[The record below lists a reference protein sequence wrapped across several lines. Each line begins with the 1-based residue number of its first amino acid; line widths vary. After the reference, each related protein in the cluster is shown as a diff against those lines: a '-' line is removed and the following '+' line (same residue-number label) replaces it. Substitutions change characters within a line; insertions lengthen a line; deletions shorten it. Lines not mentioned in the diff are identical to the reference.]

1 VTTAAVAGRGTT
13 LLDLAGMGWKTAG
26 FADQNHIAAGTE
38 FIALELTTCLE
49 LSVDPWRLKL
59 EGDR

>member
-1 VTTAAVAGRGTT
+1 MTTAAVAGRETA
-13 LLDLAGMGWKTAG
+13 LLDLAGMGWETVG

-38 FIALELTTCLE
+38 LIALEFTTCLE
-49 LSVDPWRLKL
+49 LSVDPWHLKL

>member
-1 VTTAAVAGRGTT
+1 VTTAAVTRRGTT
-13 LLDLAGMGWKTAG
+13 LLDLAGMGWETVG

-38 FIALELTTCLE
+38 LIALEFTTCLE
-49 LSVDPWRLKL
+49 LSVDPWHLKL

>member
-1 VTTAAVAGRGTT
+1 MTTAAVAGRGTT
-13 LLDLAGMGWKTAG
+13 LLDLAGMGWETVG

-38 FIALELTTCLE
+38 LIALEFTTCLE

>member
-1 VTTAAVAGRGTT
+1 MTTAAVTGRGTT
-13 LLDLAGMGWKTAG
+13 LLDLAGMGWATVG

-38 FIALELTTCLE
+38 LIALEFTTCLE
-49 LSVDPWRLKL
+49 LSVDPWHLKL

>member
-1 VTTAAVAGRGTT
+1 MTTAAVTRRGTT
-13 LLDLAGMGWKTAG
+13 LLYLAGMGWETVG
-26 FADQNHIAAGTE
+26 FSDQNHIAAGTE
-38 FIALELTTCLE
+38 FIALEFTTCLE

>member
-1 VTTAAVAGRGTT
+1 MTTAAVAGRETA
-13 LLDLAGMGWKTAG
+13 LLALAGMGWETVG

-38 FIALELTTCLE
+38 LIALESTTCLE
-49 LSVDPWRLKL
+49 LSVDPWHLKL

>member
-1 VTTAAVAGRGTT
+1 MTTAAVAGRETT
-13 LLDLAGMGWKTAG
+13 LLDLAGMGWETVG

-38 FIALELTTCLE
+38 FIALEFTTCLE
-49 LSVDPWRLKL
+49 LSVDPWHLKL

>member
-1 VTTAAVAGRGTT
+1 VAGRGTT
-13 LLDLAGMGWKTAG
+13 LLDLAGMGWETVG

>member
-1 VTTAAVAGRGTT
+1 MAGRGTT
-13 LLDLAGMGWKTAG
+13 LLDLAGMGWETVG

-38 FIALELTTCLE
+38 FIALEFATCLE

>member
-13 LLDLAGMGWKTAG
+13 LLDLAGMGWETVG

-49 LSVDPWRLKL
+49 LSVDPWHLKL
-59 EGDR
+59 GGDR

>member
-1 VTTAAVAGRGTT
+1 MTTAAVAGRGTA
-13 LLDLAGMGWKTAG
+13 LLDLAGMGWETVG

>member
-1 VTTAAVAGRGTT
+1 MTTAAVAGRGTT
-13 LLDLAGMGWKTAG
+13 LQNLAGMGWETVG

-38 FIALELTTCLE
+38 LIALEFTTCLE